1 MLHFKTNTIHQ
12 QLDHFEKEWTPAEL
26 LTCYEPLMGE
36 PLAVRVAAMQQA
48 IFMVEESF
56 SELSEAAQ
64 LRYHFWK
71 QLRTSRIEE
80 RKYTYSVKISDTYHW
95 ELTVNSQGLFYKDL
109 TPMYGQMA
117 GQVHE
122 QLFSDFWFYGPLMP
136 MPNLD
141 DRKWAV
147 SQIRNAFLQI
157 GPVSQKHFE
166 LFEYPK
172 LEIDRFWEEGDHKAN
187 DFVNMRYFGLEN
199 GNTNWH
205 DGLVY
210 CGFIAFE
217 RLLADPAGLERA
229 ITPAI
234 RAEVMEHL
242 SVKDKKSQRQ
252 PEDPSKARMKQIYLE
267 NGGIHHY
274 IMRDHGTD
282 YSASPED
289 ELIWK
294 RELLD
299 ELTQRL
305 KTIDHYSG
313 LNFIATVMRHHGVP
327 NIEEQFLETAKQ
339 PNLKAR
345 QAIGQVLGEQR
356 MDEAAAQVTLSL
368 LEFEDESDYW
378 RNYVFSALGNMRQNK
393 VVQRFVIQFL
403 KGDDEIHFN
412 KAVGV
417 IQSWGMKGDIALMDR
432 DLWLSLNWQDA
443 CAADPHFNHALEKAI
458 KIIES
463 K

>member
-1 MLHFKTNTIHQ
+1 MLEFKGTYIHQ
-12 QLDHFEKEWTPAEL
+12 TLGSLEKDWSIPEL
-26 LTCYEPLMGE
+26 FTCYEPLVGE
-36 PLAVRVAAMQQA
+36 PLAVRLYAMQQ
-48 IFMVEESF
+48 MVYVAEEHYG
-56 SELSEAAQ
+56 ELSEAGQ

-80 RKYTYSVKISDTYHW
+80 RRYKYSVKISDTYHW
-95 ELTVNSQGLFYKDL
+95 ELTVNSEGLFYKDL
-109 TPMYGQMA
+109 NPMYDQMA

-141 DRKWAV
+141 DRKWVV

-172 LEIDRFWEEGDHKAN
+172 LPIDHFWEEGDHNAK
-187 DFVNMRYFGLEN
+187 DFVNMRYFGLES
-199 GNTNWH
+199 GRTNWH

-210 CGFIAFE
+210 LGFIAFE
-217 RLLADPAGLERA
+217 RLLADPQGLERV

-242 SVKDKKSQRQ
+242 KAKDGKPSRE
-252 PEDPSKARMKQIYLE
+252 PEDPEKARMKEVYMS
-267 NGGIHHY
+267 NGGMELYIH
-274 IMRDHGTD
+274 RDYGDT
-282 YSASPED
+282 YSANPAD

-299 ELTQRL
+299 DLSQRL
-305 KTIDHYSG
+305 KTIDDYAG
-313 LNFIATVMRHHGVP
+313 LSHIATVMRHHRVP
-327 NIEEQFLETAKQ
+327 DIEEQFLAAAKQ

-345 QAIGQVLGEQR
+345 QAIGQVLSEQR
-356 MDEAAAQVTLSL
+356 YDEAAAQVTLSL
-368 LEFEDESDYW
+368 LEFEHESDYW
-378 RNYVFSALGNMRQNK
+378 RNYVFSALGNMRENK
-393 VVQRFVIQFL
+393 AVQHFVIQCL
-403 KGDDEIHFN
+403 KGDDETRF
-412 KAVGV
+412 KKGV
-417 IQSWGMKGDIALMDR
+417 EVLISWGMKGDTALMDR

-443 CAADPHFNHALEKAI
+443 CAADPHFNHALGKAI